1 MIVDRGKGKTVII
14 RYRDPETLDR
24 KEERISNIYP
34 YCFVED
40 ESAQYI
46 EAISKEA
53 GYTGLYGESLTK
65 ITMYDPSEIGKLK
78 KTGPTWEANIP
89 FVNRVLADA
98 NPDIPD
104 YKHRIWYLD
113 GEWSVATG
121 KITLLSVYD
130 NYTEKMFTWFTADGY
145 DAGKHK
151 RVGEYTFDNPV
162 LAFDDERSLLAHFV
176 NFMRRHDPDVIT
188 GWFVVGADLKQIVE
202 RCRKVGVDARKMS
215 PHNRIR
221 YEFDDWAQPIPGRN
235 CIDLMIAFSKL
246 WEMKNG
252 KLPGLKL
259 DDVAEECLG
268 ERKLELPDGHDTYFT
283 NFPLYL
289 KYNQLDVELLPK
301 LNALNNA
308 IEHYLSIQTIVKCDI
323 RTAPFITRIFTC
335 LALQD
340 PDFTLRIPSK
350 AQFAKVPYPGADIQQ
365 PVPGVYDN
373 VAIMDIKAMYHSNVN
388 LHNISWE
395 TLDDSGTDCGNG
407 SRFDISGKRGLL
419 GRQMD
424 KMTVLRNHYK
434 GLMKDAKDDSERKRY
449 DALQYATKSL
459 VASMYGCAGDSKYA
473 LYHPDV
479 AAAITYTSRQTL
491 FRLRDECKRL
501 GYEVI
506 YGHTDSIFCTVPSP
520 EEGVK
525 AMSIINERMSPIET
539 EFERFANTMLISAKN
554 RYVGNVSWVDGEYVE
569 PQMYLKG
576 MEIKQSR
583 MPPAMKEVVKNVI
596 DSILNRSEPP
606 IDMIAQ
612 KIESIMAGNVPLEDL
627 SMKGKLTQDLDKY
640 KVLSGASAGAK
651 WANDYLGK
659 GYRGG
664 DYFKTTLDSE
674 GNYIAFDKASDLDG
688 LNITIGYSQIIQRF
702 IIDKVKPLFEIA
714 SWDIIPLENAR
725 DGKSKVE
732 WL

>member
-1 MIVDRGKGKTVII
+1 MIVDRGKGKTVYI
-14 RYRDPETLDR
+14 RYRDPITL
-24 KEERISNIYP
+24 ERQKKTINNIYP

-40 ESAQYI
+40 ESAPYI
-46 EAISKEA
+46 EAVSKEG

-65 ITMYDPSEIGKLK
+65 VTMYDPAEVGKLK
-78 KTGPTWEANIP
+78 NIGATWEANIP

-98 NPDIPD
+98 KPDIPD

-113 GEWSVATG
+113 GEWSVNTG
-121 KITLLSVYD
+121 QITLLSVYD
-130 NYTEKMFTWFTADGY
+130 NYTEKMFTWFTAEGY
-145 DAGKHK
+145 NAGKHK
-151 RVGEYTFDNPV
+151 QVGEYTLDNPA
-162 LAFDDERSLLAHFV
+162 LAFDTEKELLAHFIQ
-176 NFMRRHDPDVIT
+176 FMRRHDPDVIT
-188 GWFVVGADLKQIVE
+188 GWFVVGADIKQIVE
-202 RCRKVGVDARKMS
+202 RCRKVGVDSRKMS
-215 PHNRIR
+215 PYNRIR
-221 YEFDDWAQPIPGRN
+221 YEFDDWSQPIPGRN
-235 CIDLMIAFSKL
+235 CIDLMLAFSKL

-289 KYNQLDVELLPK
+289 RYNQLDVELLPK

-323 RTAPFITRIFTC
+323 RTTPFITRIFTC

-340 PDFTLRIPSK
+340 DEFTLRIPSK

-395 TLDDSGTDCGNG
+395 TLDEEGNDCGNG
-407 SRFDISGKRGLL
+407 SKFRHGKRGLL

-424 KMTVLRNHYK
+424 KMTELRNHYK
-434 GLMKDAKDDSERKRY
+434 KLMKEAKTPEEAKRY

-473 LYHPDV
+473 LYHPEV
-479 AAAITYTSRQTL
+479 ASAITYTSRQTL
-491 FRLRDECKRL
+491 FRLRDECKSL
-501 GYEVI
+501 GYDVI

-525 AMSIINERMSPIET
+525 AMDIINERMSPIET

-554 RYVGNVSWVDGEYVE
+554 RYVGNVTWVDGEYVE

-583 MPPAMKEVVKNVI
+583 MPPAMKDAVKTVI
-596 DSILNRSEPP
+596 TSILERKQPP
-606 IDMIAQ
+606 VDELARI
-612 KIESIMAGNVPLEDL
+612 IEDIMAGDISLEDL
-627 SMKGKLTQDLDKY
+627 AMKGKLTQDLDKY

-664 DYFKTTLDSE
+664 DYFKTTLNSE
-674 GNYIAFDKASDLDG
+674 GNYIAFDKPSDLEG
-688 LNITIGYSQIIQRF
+688 LNIEIGYLQIVQRF

-714 SWDIIPLENAR
+714 GWSIIPLENAR
-725 DGKSKVE
+725 DGKSKVA

>member
-1 MIVDRGKGKTVII
+1 
-14 RYRDPETLDR
+14 
-24 KEERISNIYP
+24 
-34 YCFVED
+34 
-40 ESAQYI
+40 
-46 EAISKEA
+46 
-53 GYTGLYGESLTK
+53 
-65 ITMYDPSEIGKLK
+65 
-78 KTGPTWEANIP
+78 
-89 FVNRVLADA
+89 
-98 NPDIPD
+98 
-104 YKHRIWYLD
+104 
-113 GEWSVATG
+113 
-121 KITLLSVYD
+121 
-130 NYTEKMFTWFTADGY
+130 
-145 DAGKHK
+145 
-151 RVGEYTFDNPV
+151 
-162 LAFDDERSLLAHFV
+162 
-176 NFMRRHDPDVIT
+176 
-188 GWFVVGADLKQIVE
+188 
-202 RCRKVGVDARKMS
+202 
-215 PHNRIR
+215 
-221 YEFDDWAQPIPGRN
+221 
-235 CIDLMIAFSKL
+235 
-246 WEMKNG
+246 
-252 KLPGLKL
+252 
-259 DDVAEECLG
+259 
-268 ERKLELPDGHDTYFT
+268 
-283 NFPLYL
+283 
-289 KYNQLDVELLPK
+289 
-301 LNALNNA
+301 
-308 IEHYLSIQTIVKCDI
+308 
-323 RTAPFITRIFTC
+323 
-335 LALQD
+335 
-340 PDFTLRIPSK
+340 
-350 AQFAKVPYPGADIQQ
+350 
-365 PVPGVYDN
+365 
-373 VAIMDIKAMYHSNVN
+373 
-388 LHNISWE
+388 
-395 TLDDSGTDCGNG
+395 
-407 SRFDISGKRGLL
+407 
-419 GRQMD
+419 
-424 KMTVLRNHYK
+424 
-434 GLMKDAKDDSERKRY
+434 
-449 DALQYATKSL
+449 
-459 VASMYGCAGDSKYA
+459 MYGCAGDSKYA

-525 AMSIINERMSPIET
+525 AMRIINERMSPIET

-612 KIESIMAGNVPLEDL
+612 KIESIMAGDVPLEDL